1 MLELVNLRSYGWLGT
16 HYIGRSNPKIGLPGS
31 ALANPFRIGT
41 HGNRQAVVEAYRRW
55 LWQQV
60 KAGLFQGVETAPFQD
75 LMELA
80 RQHKAGHQLKL
91 SCYCAP
97 LSCHGD
103 VIIRCIQWLLN
114 EGHVS

>member
-1 MLELVNLRSYGWLGT
+1 
-16 HYIGRSNPKIGLPGS
+16 
-31 ALANPFRIGT
+31 
-41 HGNRQAVVEAYRRW
+41 
-55 LWQQV
+55 
-60 KAGLFQGVETAPFQD
+60 
-75 LMELA
+75 MELA